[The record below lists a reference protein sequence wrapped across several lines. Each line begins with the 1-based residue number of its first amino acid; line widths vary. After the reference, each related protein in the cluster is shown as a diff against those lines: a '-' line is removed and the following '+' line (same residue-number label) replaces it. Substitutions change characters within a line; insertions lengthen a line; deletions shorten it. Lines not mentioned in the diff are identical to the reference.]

1 MQYMSKELIEKELK
15 REEHLLGVYK
25 KRRDAVAEYGDCRL
39 DIRYQRKIPY
49 YSYHRKS
56 KPEKIY
62 LGREN
67 HPTVVKIREY
77 RLCNEMATR
86 IEKNIT
92 QLSDL
97 LLNYSWLTPEKIK
110 EILPKHYVPID
121 LRGAIISHCSEDK
134 WYNEMLRLMEQR
146 PKNPEGLKKVKSMD
160 GTPMRSREE
169 VIVYDTLRSMGL
181 IVLYEFPLKL
191 PDGRIIYPDFLILHP
206 GTRTVYVWEHLGLW
220 YHAEKGAKYQQ
231 AFCRKTLDYA
241 ALGFG
246 LGSNLITSYPTVDG
260 GIDAEKIRK
269 MCKQIFFTEAIGIG
283 KSEGISAPQFLTD
296 QKNLDISMAK
306 DFDSDGWNEFL

>member
-1 MQYMSKELIEKELK
+1 M
-15 REEHLLGVYK
+15 
-25 KRRDAVAEYGDCRL
+25 
-39 DIRYQRKIPY
+39 
-49 YSYHRKS
+49 S

-77 RLCNEMATR
+77 RLCNEMVTR
-86 IEKNIT
+86 IEENIT

-97 LLNYSWLTPEKIK
+97 LLNYSWLTPENIR

-121 LRGAIISHCSEDK
+121 LRGALINHCSEDK

-146 PKNPEGLKKVKSMD
+146 PKNPDGLKKVKSMD

-269 MCKQIFFTEAIGIG
+269 MCKQIFFTEETGIS
-283 KSEGISAPQFLTD
+283 KNEGISASQFLTD

-306 DFDSDGWNEFL
+306 NFDSDGWNDFL